1 MALSS
6 ITWMPHWHCLH
17 IGKAGQF
24 QLSLASSDPVWV
36 IGVSVSSPT
45 SWMDLVPV
53 LWVAC
58 LLAGSFRHYF
68 VSWSYLLLP
77 LMGSPGCPLRV
88 KHCLPLWEL
97 LMFCSIPQFCSLCHN
112 SDILGKSYFLTSVG
126 CGLCGTQLM

>member
-6 ITWMPHWHCLH
+6 ITWVPHWHCLY

-58 LLAGSFRHYF
+58 LLAGSFRHYI

-77 LMGSPGCPLRV
+77 LMGSPGCPLHV

-97 LMFCSIPQFCSLCHN
+97 LMYHPSVLLTVPQF
-112 SDILGKSYFLTSVG
+112 
-126 CGLCGTQLM
+126 